1 MHTVLKKERKSN
13 LSETPSHGG
22 INLAF
27 ALGNKEYGI
36 EILNVRKIIGII
48 NLMPLPLISRYVNGG
63 AYPYHFHEAVMP
75 KSDSYVKGILQFQGQ
90 QIPLIDLRLKLG
102 FQEEAYT
109 IETCIIIVKIEN
121 ILKGVIVDKILD
133 VFDIRENEIEAV
145 PLFEDGVN
153 TEVSLGVVT
162 VKDTARILLDIDKVL
177 DTEEINKELKRI
189 KATACKN
196 MLLCE

>member
-1 MHTVLKKERKSN
+1 MQTALKKERKSN
-13 LSETPSHGG
+13 LSDITSHGG
-22 INLAF
+22 IHLAF

-63 AYPYHFHEAVMP
+63 AYPYHFPEAVMP

-121 ILKGVIVDKILD
+121 TLKGVIVDKILD
-133 VFDIRENEIEAV
+133 VFDIRENEIESV
-145 PLFEDGVN
+145 PLFEDCVN
-153 TEVSLGVVT
+153 TEVLLGVVT

-177 DTEEINKELKRI
+177 DTEEINRELEKI
-189 KATACKN
+189 KIRTCKSI
-196 MLLCE
+196 LFCE